1 MKLFVSFWLL
11 FLTLSLTL
19 SAAEYYSGDVVKVA
33 FSDSVNQDIFAG
45 AATVEV
51 FGFVDGDIYAGCENM
66 TIEGKV
72 ADDVLVGCRRLIV
85 NGIIADG
92 IIFFGET
99 LLINGTVHGDVMAFG
114 KEVRIS
120 DQAKL
125 NGNLYVACAELR
137 HEGGKIAGFIK
148 GGIGQAYLN
157 GQIGQVVDIEVG
169 DINFGENYAAAE
181 GTYIKTKEDF
191 DPEKLDYVPP
201 DLDITFE
208 EHRMF
213 FQNMFFYWSFLAAL
227 VTGII
232 LFTLFKDFS
241 RDYLTFA
248 NKNLPLHTGF
258 GFLLLIAV
266 PVAVIILA
274 IFLFT
279 IPVALILLAL
289 YLIVVYLS
297 TLFSSLYIGEYLMK
311 LMMKET
317 APKSLI
323 IYLLLGLM
331 VVILLPQIPFIG
343 VLFTL
348 VFIAL
353 GAGSLIMYIW
363 SLRQAKEV
371 RV

>member
-1 MKLFVSFWLL
+1 MKFFLSFLL
-11 FLTLSLTL
+11 FFPALSVLL
-19 SAAEYYSGDVVKVA
+19 SGAEYYSGNVVKVA
-33 FSDSVNQDIFAG
+33 FNYTVTQDIFAG
-45 AATVEV
+45 AERIEV
-51 FGFVDGDIYAGCENM
+51 FGFVDGDIYAGCENI

-72 ADDVLVGCRRLIV
+72 ADDVLVGCRRLTV

-114 KEVRIS
+114 KEIRIS
-120 DQAKL
+120 DRAKL
-125 NGNLYVACAELR
+125 KGNLYVGCAELI
-137 HEGGKIAGFIK
+137 HEGGPIAGFIK
-148 GGIGQAYLN
+148 GGIGSAYLN
-157 GQIGQVVDIEVG
+157 GQIGQKVDITVG
-169 DINFGENYAAAE
+169 KINFGEKYTAGG
-181 GTYIKTKEDF
+181 GTFITTDHEF
-191 DPEKLDYVPP
+191 DPESLDYVPP
-201 DLDITFE
+201 DLDVAFE

-213 FQNMFFYWSFLAAL
+213 FQNLFFYWSFLAAL

-232 LFTLFKDFS
+232 LFTLFKNFS

-248 NKNLPLHTGF
+248 DKNLPLHTGV

-274 IFLFT
+274 IFLVT

-289 YLIVVYLS
+289 FLIVVYLS
-297 TLFSSLYIGEYLMK
+297 ILFSSLYIGEYLLK
-311 LMMKET
+311 LMTKET
-317 APKSLI
+317 GKKSLI
-323 IYLLLGLM
+323 FPLLLGLII
-331 VVILLPQIPFIG
+331 VVLLPQIPFLG

-348 VFIAL
+348 VFISF

-371 RV
+371 QV